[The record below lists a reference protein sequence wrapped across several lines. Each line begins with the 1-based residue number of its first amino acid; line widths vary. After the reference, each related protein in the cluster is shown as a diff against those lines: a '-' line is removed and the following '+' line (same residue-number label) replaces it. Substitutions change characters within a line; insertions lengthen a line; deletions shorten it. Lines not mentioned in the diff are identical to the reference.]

1 MLEGEKDYGGMGLER
16 MEWDKKDL
24 ESGEFCQCTE
34 TT

>member
-24 ESGEFCQCTE
+24 ESGVRV
-34 TT
+34 

>member
-24 ESGEFCQCTE
+24 ESGVRVWF
-34 TT
+34 

>member
-24 ESGEFCQCTE
+24 ETGHPEVSSYWC
-34 TT
+34 